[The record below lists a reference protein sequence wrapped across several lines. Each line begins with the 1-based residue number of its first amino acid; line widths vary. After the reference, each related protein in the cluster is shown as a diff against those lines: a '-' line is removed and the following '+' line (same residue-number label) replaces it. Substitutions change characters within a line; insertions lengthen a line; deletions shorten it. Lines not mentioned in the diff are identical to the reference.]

1 MGFFSVHGGSKLLMI
16 PLLIILFFAT
26 YGFFAIVA
34 YIIKTLAKEN
44 DELEHKTFVNAL
56 AVSFVFILI
65 LHLVQML
72 VREIYFEK
80 TGQDINV
87 LVKPGLIIYAFDKPR
102 THLESFG
109 VDLGAF
115 GIILFLNR
123 LRYKELN
130 FWKDLQ
136 GLASAVANAFRY

>member
-1 MGFFSVHGGSKLLMI
+1 MHFFYIYLGDNLPMI
-16 PLLIILFFAT
+16 PLVILLFFAA
-26 YGFFAIVA
+26 YGLFAIAAFV
-34 YIIKTLAKEN
+34 IKILAKDN
-44 DELEHKTFVNAL
+44 DELENKTFVNTL
-56 AVSFVFILI
+56 AASFVLILI

-72 VREIYFEK
+72 VRKIYFEK

-87 LVKPGLIIYAFDKPR
+87 LVKPGMFIYAFDKPG